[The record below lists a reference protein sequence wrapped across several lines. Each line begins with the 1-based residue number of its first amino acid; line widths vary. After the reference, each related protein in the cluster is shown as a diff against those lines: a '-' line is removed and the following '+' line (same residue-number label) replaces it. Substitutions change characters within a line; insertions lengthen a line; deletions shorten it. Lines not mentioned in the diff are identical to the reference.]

1 MSADLTD
8 EERLAGIFSR
18 MLTAAAAAPTPL
30 DSVKVPPNAAIK
42 LICVIL
48 ERLPDEESRKAVL
61 ESVLKNRCRKCL
73 DFDASGSFWC
83 CYESRG
89 G

>member
-8 EERLAGIFSR
+8 EEQLAGLFKR
-18 MLTAAAAAPTPL
+18 MLAAAAAAPTSL
-30 DSVKVPPNAAIK
+30 DSVKAQPNAAVK
-42 LICVIL
+42 VICEIL
-48 ERLPDEESRKAVL
+48 KQLPDEESRKAVL
-61 ESVLKNRCRKCL
+61 EGLLKNRCRKCL
-73 DFDASGSFWC
+73 DYDAHNSFWC